1 MQLKYFQFPVINPH
15 GLSGLLPLLLA
26 LVLTSCQQESSNAAN
41 HSGQAAVIAQE
52 AIAKEAN
59 TNEEVAKTVLQV
71 FKDPT
76 CGCCELWIDHVED
89 RGFVAQIN
97 HPENL
102 ALEKLTRGV
111 PPIYQSCHTSV
122 SEHGYF
128 FEGHVPA
135 KIIQRFLEEQPDYAV
150 GLAVPGMPMGSPGME
165 IGDQFQ
171 PYEVLMIKADGTAE
185 VYATIKTKEEQY

>member
-1 MQLKYFQFPVINPH
+1 MQFKHFQFPAPDSYPVK
-15 GLSGLLPLLLA
+15 SMFALLLA
-26 LVLTSCQQESSNAAN
+26 LVLTNCQQENVSAT
-41 HSGQAAVIAQE
+41 AQTIQPE
-52 AIAKEAN
+52 VVAKEEGASS
-59 TNEEVAKTVLQV
+59 VVSKTVLQV

-76 CGCCELWIDHVED
+76 CGCCELWIDHVND

-102 ALEKLTRGV
+102 ALEKLNRGV

-122 SEHGYF
+122 SEQGYF

-135 KIIQRFLEEQPDYAV
+135 KIIQRFLEEQPEYAV

-171 PYEVLMIKADGTAE
+171 PYEVLMVKADGTAE

>member
-1 MQLKYFQFPVINPH
+1 MLFNPLQFFACR
-15 GLSGLLPLLLA
+15 LSKLLLVLLPLM
-26 LVLTSCQQESSNAAN
+26 LTACQQEASS
-41 HSGQAAVIAQE
+41 IASPPPQT
-52 AIAKEAN
+52 IAKTE
-59 TNEEVAKTVLQV
+59 TVLQV

-76 CGCCELWIDHVED
+76 CGCCELWIDHVNEN
-89 RGFVAQIN
+89 GFAAQIN

-102 ALEKLTRGV
+102 ALEKLKRGV

-122 SEHGYF
+122 SEQGYV

-135 KIIQRFLEEQPDYAV
+135 KLIQRFLEEQPAYAL

-171 PYEVLMIKADGTAE
+171 PYEVLLIKADGTSE
-185 VYATIKTKEEQY
+185 VYAAINSKEEQY

>member
-1 MQLKYFQFPVINPH
+1 MLLYRLQQLTNSFNWLRALFLI
-15 GLSGLLPLLLA
+15 LLPLTFTA
-26 LVLTSCQQESSNAAN
+26 CQQEGVSAATQDTQ
-41 HSGQAAVIAQE
+41 SIAG
-52 AIAKEAN
+52 AGRI
-59 TNEEVAKTVLQV
+59 LQV

-76 CGCCELWIDHVED
+76 CGCCELWIDHVKE

-102 ALEKLTRGV
+102 ALEKLKIGV

-122 SEHGYF
+122 SEQGYF

-135 KIIQRFLEEQPDYAV
+135 KIIQRFLDAPPTYAV

-171 PYEVLMIKADGTAE
+171 PYEIFVIKSDGTAE
-185 VYATIKTKEEQY
+185 VYATIKAKQEQY

>member
-1 MQLKYFQFPVINPH
+1 MV
-15 GLSGLLPLLLA
+15 LA
-26 LVLTSCQQESSNAAN
+26 MVLTGCQQESINAT
-41 HSGQAAVIAQE
+41 SQTTQAEVVATEQIADAE
-52 AIAKEAN
+52 A
-59 TNEEVAKTVLQV
+59 TKTVLQV

-76 CGCCELWIDHVED
+76 CGCCELWIDHVND

-102 ALEKLTRGV
+102 ALEKLSRGV

-122 SEHGYF
+122 SEQGYF

-135 KIIQRFLEEQPDYAV
+135 KVIQRFLEEQPEYAV

>member
-1 MQLKYFQFPVINPH
+1 MQFKHFQFPANN
-15 GLSGLLPLLLA
+15 LYRLRCLFPLVLA
-26 LVLTSCQQESSNAAN
+26 LALTSCQQENVNAA
-41 HSGQAAVIAQE
+41 SQSSQPEVV
-52 AIAKEAN
+52 AKEDSAK
-59 TNEEVAKTVLQV
+59 EEVAKTALQV

-76 CGCCELWIDHVED
+76 CGCCEQWIVHVND
-89 RGFVAQIN
+89 RGFEAQIN

-102 ALEKLTRGV
+102 ALEKLKRGV
-111 PPIYQSCHTSV
+111 PPIYQSCHTAV
-122 SEHGYF
+122 SEQGYF

-135 KIIQRFLEEQPDYAV
+135 KIIQRFLDEQPDYAV

-171 PYEVLMIKADGTAE
+171 PYEVLLIKADGTAE

>member
-1 MQLKYFQFPVINPH
+1 MQLKHFQIPAGSLYRLR
-15 GLSGLLPLLLA
+15 GLSALVLA
-26 LVLTSCQQESSNAAN
+26 MVLTSCQQENSNAT
-41 HSGQAAVIAQE
+41 SQPTLAQV
-52 AIAKEAN
+52 
-59 TNEEVAKTVLQV
+59 VATAQTADAESTKTVLQV

-76 CGCCELWIDHVED
+76 CGCCELWIDHVND

-102 ALEKLTRGV
+102 ALEKLNRGV

-122 SEHGYF
+122 SEQGYF

-135 KIIQRFLEEQPDYAV
+135 KVIQRFLEEQPEYAV

>member
-1 MQLKYFQFPVINPH
+1 MQLKHFQFPAGNLYRFR
-15 GLSGLLPLLLA
+15 GLSA
-26 LVLTSCQQESSNAAN
+26 LVLAMVLTGCQQESINAT
-41 HSGQAAVIAQE
+41 SQTTQAEVVATEQIADAE
-52 AIAKEAN
+52 A
-59 TNEEVAKTVLQV
+59 TKTVLQV

-76 CGCCELWIDHVED
+76 CGCCELWIDHVND

-102 ALEKLTRGV
+102 ALEKLSRGV

-122 SEHGYF
+122 SEQGYF

-135 KIIQRFLEEQPDYAV
+135 KVIQRFLEEQPEYAV

>member
-1 MQLKYFQFPVINPH
+1 MQFKHFQFPANN
-15 GLSGLLPLLLA
+15 LYRLRCLFPLVLA
-26 LVLTSCQQESSNAAN
+26 LALTSCQQENVNAA
-41 HSGQAAVIAQE
+41 SQSSQPEVV
-52 AIAKEAN
+52 AKEDSAK
-59 TNEEVAKTVLQV
+59 EEVARTVLQV

-76 CGCCELWIDHVED
+76 CGCCEQWIDHVND
-89 RGFVAQIN
+89 RGFEAQIN

-102 ALEKLTRGV
+102 ALEKLNRGV
-111 PPIYQSCHTSV
+111 PPIYQSCHTAV
-122 SEHGYF
+122 SEQGYF

-135 KIIQRFLEEQPDYAV
+135 KIIQRFLDEQPDYAV

-171 PYEVLMIKADGTAE
+171 PYEVLLIKADGSAE

>member
-1 MQLKYFQFPVINPH
+1 MQPKHFQ
-15 GLSGLLPLLLA
+15 LPARNVYRVRSTFTLLLA
-26 LVLTSCQQESSNAAN
+26 LALTGCQQENISATTQTIQSEVVAKQENANA
-41 HSGQAAVIAQE
+41 
-52 AIAKEAN
+52 
-59 TNEEVAKTVLQV
+59 EVAKTVLQV

-76 CGCCELWIDHVED
+76 CGCCELWIDHVND

-102 ALEKLTRGV
+102 ALEKLNRGV

-122 SEHGYF
+122 SEQGYF

-135 KIIQRFLEEQPDYAV
+135 KIIQRFLEEQPEYAV

-185 VYATIKTKEEQY
+185 VYATLTTKEEQY

>member
-1 MQLKYFQFPVINPH
+1 MQLKHFQFPAGTLYRFR
-15 GLSGLLPLLLA
+15 GLSA
-26 LVLTSCQQESSNAAN
+26 LVLAMVLTGCQQENINAT
-41 HSGQAAVIAQE
+41 SQTTQAEVVATQQNTDAE
-52 AIAKEAN
+52 A
-59 TNEEVAKTVLQV
+59 TKTVLQV

-76 CGCCELWIDHVED
+76 CGCCELWIDHVND

-102 ALEKLTRGV
+102 ALEKLNRGV

-122 SEHGYF
+122 SEQGYF

-135 KIIQRFLEEQPDYAV
+135 KVIQRFLEEQPEYAV

>member
-1 MQLKYFQFPVINPH
+1 MQLKHFQFPAGNLYRFR
-15 GLSGLLPLLLA
+15 GLSA
-26 LVLTSCQQESSNAAN
+26 LVLAMVLTGCQQESINAT
-41 HSGQAAVIAQE
+41 SQTTQAEVVATQQNTDAE
-52 AIAKEAN
+52 A
-59 TNEEVAKTVLQV
+59 TKTVLQV

-76 CGCCELWIDHVED
+76 CGCCELWIDHVND

-102 ALEKLTRGV
+102 ALEKLSRGV

-122 SEHGYF
+122 SEQGYF

-135 KIIQRFLEEQPDYAV
+135 KVIQRFLEEQPEYAV

>member
-1 MQLKYFQFPVINPH
+1 MQFKHFQFPANN
-15 GLSGLLPLLLA
+15 LYRLRCLFPLVLA
-26 LVLTSCQQESSNAAN
+26 LVLTSCQQDNVNAA
-41 HSGQAAVIAQE
+41 SQASQPEVV
-52 AIAKEAN
+52 AKKDSAK
-59 TNEEVAKTVLQV
+59 EEVAKTVLQV

-76 CGCCELWIDHVED
+76 CGCCELWIDHVND

-102 ALEKLTRGV
+102 ALEKLNRGV
-111 PPIYQSCHTSV
+111 PPIYQSCHTAV
-122 SEHGYF
+122 SEQGYF

-135 KIIQRFLEEQPDYAV
+135 KIIQRFLDEQPDYAV

-171 PYEVLMIKADGTAE
+171 PYEVLLIKADGTAE